1 MTMMTAD
8 SGATAYVA
16 DTHDHADPKTQIAPR
31 TMYLI
36 AFLVVA
42 LAAGLTL
49 TMGLGGLILWAVGA
63 TWIMLALLVVMTA
76 GG

>member
-8 SGATAYVA
+8 SGVSTHVS
-16 DTHDHADPKTQIAPR
+16 DSHDHGDDAKHVPAS

-36 AFLVVA
+36 AVLVIG
-42 LAAGLTL
+42 LAVGLTL
-49 TMGLGGLILWAVGA
+49 TMGLGGLILWAVGSA
-63 TWIMLALLVVMTA
+63 WIVLALLVVMTA